1 MHHAAAWQGTLTVA
15 VTNARAT
22 PLVNSPCGG
31 AGAPGQ
37 MPAAHRGI
45 SVPLLS
51 KKASMTL
58 RCKPAFSLLALNLR
72 PPGPLKGLSLSLL
85 SAMAFSQAAS
95 TEWRVTEKGQGRD
108 GQKSRG
114 EGQGHRDGND
124 MPG

>member
-15 VTNARAT
+15 ETIARAT
-22 PLVNSPCGG
+22 TLVNSPCGG
-31 AGAPGQ
+31 AGAPEQ
-37 MPAAHRGI
+37 MPAAHSGI
-45 SVPLLS
+45 SLPSRS

-95 TEWRVTEKGQGRD
+95 SEWREKGQGRD

-114 EGQGHRDGND
+114 EGQGHREGND
-124 MPG
+124 MPE

>member
-15 VTNARAT
+15 ETNARAT

-45 SVPLLS
+45 SLPMLW

-58 RCKPAFSLLALNLR
+58 RCKPASSLKTQTLR
-72 PPGPLKGLSLSLL
+72 PPGPLKALSVSSLIM
-85 SAMAFSQAAS
+85 MALSQAAS
-95 TEWRVTEKGQGRD
+95 SEWREKGQGRD